1 MLTRRAFALSLA
13 ATSAQLALP
22 ARAADEVPYTPAA
35 FDGAR
40 DAGKSIVVVVHA
52 SWCPTCKAQKPI
64 LAKLEG
70 EEMFKSVVV
79 FHVDFDAQKDAL
91 KRFGV
96 RMQSTL
102 VAFKGATEKARS
114 VGDTDANSVSQLFFA
129 TL

>member
-1 MLTRRAFALSLA
+1 MPTRRAFALSLA
-13 ATSAQLALP
+13 VSPALFAFP
-22 ARAADEVPYTPAA
+22 ARAAEEIPYTAAA
-35 FDGAR
+35 FDSAR

-52 SWCPTCKAQKPI
+52 SWCPTCRAQKPI

-70 EEMFKSVVV
+70 DEMFKSVVV

-91 KRFGV
+91 RRFRV

-102 VAFKGATEKARS
+102 IAFKGATETARS

>member
-13 ATSAQLALP
+13 VAPALFALP
-22 ARAADEVPYTPAA
+22 ARAAEEIAYAPGA
-35 FDGAR
+35 FDAAR

-64 LAKLEG
+64 LAKLEAD
-70 EEMFKSVVV
+70 EMFKNVVV

-102 VAFKGATEKARS
+102 VAFKGAAEKRGPSAIPTPIR
-114 VGDTDANSVSQLFFA
+114 
-129 TL
+129 